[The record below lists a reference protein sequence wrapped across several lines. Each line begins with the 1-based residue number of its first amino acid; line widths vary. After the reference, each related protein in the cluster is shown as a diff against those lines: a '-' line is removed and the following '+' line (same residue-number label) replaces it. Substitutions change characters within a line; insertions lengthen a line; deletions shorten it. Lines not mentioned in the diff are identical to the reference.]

1 MTSTQGKGL
10 SANVLPGMKHMSGIG
25 AAMLVHEGVNRLGRA
40 QEHDRVLDCVSPEA
54 RELLGVR
61 MEALKPLCGVCSAD
75 KWGVN
80 IVWGVAAGA

>member
-40 QEHDRVLDCVSPEA
+40 QEHDRVLDCVPPEA
-54 RELLGVR
+54 R
-61 MEALKPLCGVCSAD
+61 ALSAPISTYPEGLIA
-75 KWGVN
+75 WG
-80 IVWGVAAGA
+80 GMAGARPGAGLRVA

>member
-1 MTSTQGKGL
+1 M
-10 SANVLPGMKHMSGIG
+10 
-25 AAMLVHEGVNRLGRA
+25 
-40 QEHDRVLDCVSPEA
+40 LDCVSPEA
-54 RELLGVR
+54 RALLGVR